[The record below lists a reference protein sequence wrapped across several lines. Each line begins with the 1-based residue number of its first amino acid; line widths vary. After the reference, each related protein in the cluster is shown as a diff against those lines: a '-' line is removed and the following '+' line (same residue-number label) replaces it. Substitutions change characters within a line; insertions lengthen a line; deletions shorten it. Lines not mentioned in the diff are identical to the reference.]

1 MIFTRYEDVIIS
13 VSPFSELYRQTAS
26 AWPVG
31 VRAHT
36 VALYVCR
43 FKGAL
48 THLET
53 YKILIK
59 FIFHIA

>member
-36 VALYVCR
+36 VVYICAGL
-43 FKGAL
+43 KG
-48 THLET
+48 HLP
-53 YKILIK
+53 ILKLIRS
-59 FIFHIA
+59 